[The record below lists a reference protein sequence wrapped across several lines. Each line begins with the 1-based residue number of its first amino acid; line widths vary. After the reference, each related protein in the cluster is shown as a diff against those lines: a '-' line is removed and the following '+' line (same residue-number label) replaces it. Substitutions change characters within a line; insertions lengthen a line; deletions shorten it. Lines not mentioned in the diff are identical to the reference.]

1 MKKRLTR
8 ISGVLIKWNN
18 VIRDTIKHLGIFNL
32 EKRRKKE
39 AIFPDLNTRRADMK
53 KKLLLFV
60 WFQKAGLK

>member
-39 AIFPDLNTRRADMK
+39 DIFPDLNTRRADMK
-53 KKLLLFV
+53 KKSFLLCGFRR
-60 WFQKAGLK
+60 QD